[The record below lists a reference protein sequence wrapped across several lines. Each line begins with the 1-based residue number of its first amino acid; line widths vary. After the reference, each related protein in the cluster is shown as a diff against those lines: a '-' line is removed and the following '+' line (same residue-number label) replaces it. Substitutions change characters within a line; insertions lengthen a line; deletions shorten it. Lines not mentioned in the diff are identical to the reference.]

1 MEKAILILQRVNY
14 CFQNTSQSNDCIFWM
29 TCVGSLTKKLD
40 FQKIFSKINF
50 SLISFQQ
57 LDLNKYVIWNT
68 RFDSKTKNIVKQEEN
83 WPSLQIPG

>member
-14 CFQNTSQSNDCIFWM
+14 CFQNTRQLKDCIFWM

-40 FQKIFSKINF
+40 FQKIFSKINI

-57 LDLNKYVIWNT
+57 LDLNRYDIWNT